1 MVRTMRKK
9 IVPVVCFAVVTLL
22 SLQQIAWTLGHS
34 SDEVVRSDESLSYQT
49 PPTAP
54 VKSPSSSVAAK
65 KNDFYSKSATATA
78 TTTTLDSKS
87 ATTSIIQLDQK
98 HSANP
103 TTSKNTTIPT
113 STAIAMIS
121 MGDAPKSRN
130 VQRCILS
137 IRRRGLFEGPI
148 IVVTDLTG
156 EKHENYQRQ
165 ILQWD
170 KNTLVL
176 EAKPEHLQAS
186 NTPKRRN
193 HMGFKRFKTVVWDY
207 VEEAS
212 IHRVLYV
219 DIDVVVGKPLKDFFD
234 YYEESVAQNFQDAP
248 TTASFVS
255 YFVNQEHKRQ
265 EPGKYIAHTGL
276 MVLDRR
282 HSPICLS
289 AWQRV
294 FDNKPKVPWDQ
305 VLLARAIEKQAKM
318 ATEDPSVGT
327 CSIHELDMDQHVL
340 FPEESDLQA
349 TKLKTF
355 IHITR
360 LRAGRIDNKVQEDYL
375 TSVLK
380 LDEKERK
387 EAADM
392 VKTFG

>member
-1 MVRTMRKK
+1 MDDYG
-9 IVPVVCFAVVTLL
+9 VPTLTN
-22 SLQQIAWTLGHS
+22 SM
-34 SDEVVRSDESLSYQT
+34 
-49 PPTAP
+49 
-54 VKSPSSSVAAK
+54 
-65 KNDFYSKSATATA
+65 SATD
-78 TTTTLDSKS
+78 TTTLDSKS
-87 ATTSIIQLDQK
+87 ATASIIRLDQK
-98 HSANP
+98 NSTNP
-103 TTSKNTTIPT
+103 TTSKNT
-113 STAIAMIS
+113 AIVMIS
-121 MGDAPKSRN
+121 MGSATKSRN

-148 IVVTDLTG
+148 IVITDLTG
-156 EKHENYQRQ
+156 EKHGNYQRQ
-165 ILQWD
+165 ILEWD
-170 KNTLVL
+170 KNTDVL

-186 NTPKRRN
+186 NQPKRLN

-207 VEEAS
+207 VEDAS

-248 TTASFVS
+248 TSASFVS
-255 YFVNQEHKRQ
+255 HFVSQERKRQ
-265 EPGKYIAHTGL
+265 EPGKYVAHGGL
-276 MVLDRR
+276 MVLDRQ

-294 FDNKPKVPWDQ
+294 FDKKPKIKWDQ
-305 VLLARAIEKQAKM
+305 VLLAKAIEKQAKM
-318 ATEDPSVGT
+318 AKEDASVGT
-327 CSIHELDMDQHVL
+327 CSIHELDMDLHVL
-340 FPEESDLQA
+340 FPEETDLQ
-349 TKLKTF
+349 TTNLKTF

-360 LRAGRIDNKVQEDYL
+360 LRAGRIDKHVQEDYL